1 MVWVR
6 RIGSIQLLLV
16 AYLMGVAGTLWDW
29 REHFLGVNN
38 QAPHLVIDV
47 GGLLAIGV
55 LAFTG
60 WAKISRTAI
69 MGVYVLIAAVALI
82 TFGPFALMV
91 TARHSQLMASF
102 MQFAMTRSAL
112 SLFLPIIVLS
122 GWAAWH
128 WLRLAP
134 VSAWRIAAALGV
146 VVAAVASIWDL
157 YWHQTHPLEMG
168 ASMNMMALPPHQ
180 LILAGFVLGTIG
192 SLAGILLS
200 GRRPDQ
206 KASAA
211 V

>member
-1 MVWVR
+1 MR

-38 QAPHLVIDV
+38 QAAHLVINA

-60 WAKISRTAI
+60 WAKIGRTAI

-82 TFGPFALMV
+82 TFGPFVFMM
-91 TARHSQLMASF
+91 TARHTLLMASF
-102 MQFAMTRSAL
+102 MQFAMTGAAL
-112 SLFLPIIVLS
+112 SLFLPVTVLS
-122 GWAAWH
+122 SWAALH

-134 VSAWRIAAALGV
+134 LSAWRIAAGLGV
-146 VVAAVASIWDL
+146 VVVAVASVWDL
-157 YWHQTHPLEMG
+157 FWHQTHPLEMG
-168 ASMNMMALPPHQ
+168 ASMNMMRLPPHQ
-180 LILAGFVLGTIG
+180 LILAGFALGAIG
-192 SLAGILLS
+192 ALAGTLLT
-200 GRRPDQ
+200 GRRPSQ

>member
-6 RIGSIQLLLV
+6 RIGSIQLLLA
-16 AYLMGVAGTLWDW
+16 AYLMGVVGTLWDW

-60 WAKISRTAI
+60 WARISRTAI
-69 MGVYVLIAAVALI
+69 TGFYVLVAAVALV
-82 TFGPFALMV
+82 TFGPFAVMM
-91 TARHSQLMASF
+91 TARHSLLMASF
-102 MQFAMTRSAL
+102 MQFAMTGGAL
-112 SLFLPIIVLS
+112 SFFLPITVLS

-134 VSAWRIAAALGV
+134 VSAWRIAACLGV
-146 VVAAVASIWDL
+146 VVVAVASIWDL
-157 YWHQTHPLEMG
+157 YWHQTHALEMG

-180 LILAGFVLGTIG
+180 LILAGFVLGAIG
-192 SLAGILLS
+192 ALAGILLS